1 MQKLIF
7 MMLNDQI
14 NDIKKIREAM
24 RFALI
29 CHDGQT
35 RKDGI
40 TPSIIHPLRIF
51 AILTS
56 KLKIDD
62 CDILSAALLH
72 DTIEDT
78 QTDYDEISGRFGE
91 IVANYVSG
99 LSIDTRLSKDK
110 RHEEYLSRLK
120 KQSWQVKIIR
130 LVDMYDNSFDAKHL
144 KNPQKWVE
152 KKTDEIKIIEADIP
166 NQYKYFLDEVRQ
178 SLENC
183 LN

>member
-1 MQKLIF
+1 MSVV
-7 MMLNDQI
+7 NDQI
-14 NDIKKIREAM
+14 YNIKKVRDSM

-40 TPSIIHPLRIF
+40 TPSVVHPLRIF
-51 AILTS
+51 AILAT

-62 CDILSAALLH
+62 PEILAAALLH

-91 IVANYVSG
+91 NVANYVSG
-99 LSIDTRLSKDK
+99 LSIDSRLSKDQ
-110 RHEEYLSRLK
+110 RHAEYLSRLK
-120 KQSWQVKIIR
+120 TQPWQVKIIR
-130 LVDMYDNSFDAKHL
+130 LADMYDNSFDAKHL
-144 KNPQKWVE
+144 KDPIRWID
-152 KKTDEIKIIEADIP
+152 KKKDEIKIIEKDIP
-166 NQYKYFLDEVRQ
+166 SQYKYFLEEVHQ
-178 SLENC
+178 NLENC